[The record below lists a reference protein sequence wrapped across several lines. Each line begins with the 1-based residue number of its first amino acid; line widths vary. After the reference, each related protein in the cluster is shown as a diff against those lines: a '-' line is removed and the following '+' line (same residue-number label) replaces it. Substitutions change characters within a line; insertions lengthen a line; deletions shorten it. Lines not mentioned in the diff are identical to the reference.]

1 MKDIILSIKYK
12 YAKAIIEGQKQYE
25 FRGWIWKDNVRYIY
39 LYSSEN
45 IHKIIARFKIKQII
59 NDKPNQI
66 WIKCKGKSGLKEED
80 YFSYVEMFNYDTIYA
95 IEISELK
102 VLEPNNYI
110 SLDKLNIKNAPQ
122 RFKYLDERIS
132 RILEDFFNE

>member
-39 LYSSEN
+39 LYSSEK

-59 NDKPNQI
+59 NDKPNFTAPKFQTP
-66 WIKCKGKSGLKEED
+66 KPDLNSKKS
-80 YFSYVEMFNYDTIYA
+80 S
-95 IEISELK
+95 
-102 VLEPNNYI
+102 
-110 SLDKLNIKNAPQ
+110 
-122 RFKYLDERIS
+122 KYLKHFAQVKQHLTYLFVNFDNKTYQVLDNLVFHETS
-132 RILEDFFNE
+132 FCYKTLYTHL

>member
-25 FRGWIWKDNVRYIY
+25 FRGWVWKDNVRYIY
-39 LYSSEN
+39 LYSSEK
-45 IHKIIARFKIKQII
+45 IRKIIARFKIKQII
-59 NDKPNQI
+59 NDEPNQI
-66 WIKCKGKSGLKEED
+66 WIKCKDKSGVKEED

-122 RFKYLDERIS
+122 RFKYLDEHIS
-132 RILEDFFNE
+132 NILEVFFNE